1 MKKWTS
7 LQPFFCRNNVQKSF
21 KNLFDVVDYQP
32 VIRSCGP
39 PRFYRWEQWRVLLL
53 KCVSCYCA
61 PWFSKLSLSWWNSEK
76 HKTYVLLTFCTL
88 SELRH
93 TLAVSSP
100 SQGRRNQGLL
110 DMETLPCSLLGKR
123 SASRILLLGMALT
136 TALGKYKKEERLNI
150 PSAAA
155 NPSHKKVELEA
166 TFRGYPVFFPPPF
179 IPSTFICSCACC
191 DSSQFTQT
199 GRITLRVKEA
209 DA

>member
-1 MKKWTS
+1 MGHQGSTGES
-7 LQPFFCRNNVQKSF
+7 SGESSFLNVW
-21 KNLFDVVDYQP
+21 VVT
-32 VIRSCGP
+32 
-39 PRFYRWEQWRVLLL
+39 VLLGFQ
-53 KCVSCYCA
+53 SY
-61 PWFSKLSLSWWNSEK
+61 PSHSWWNSEK

-123 SASRILLLGMALT
+123 NASRILLLGMALT

-209 DA
+209 DAWGNWAFLIDTSQHSVCSSRHDWALLLHSSEDLF